1 MRVSGFTSSAKAH
14 LYQKQIS
21 DVMSSL
27 SYELLNVNDMLSQ
40 LKRKLLHF
48 YYTWSDFTNG
58 HTLRRLYYNTK
69 G

>member
-1 MRVSGFTSSAKAH
+1 MRVSGFTSSAKTH

-48 YYTWSDFTNG
+48 FYTWSDFTNG
-58 HTLRRLYYNTK
+58 YTPRKLYYNTK

>member
-1 MRVSGFTSSAKAH
+1 MRVSGFTSSAKTH

-48 YYTWSDFTNG
+48 IIHGQILQMVT
-58 HTLRRLYYNTK
+58 H
-69 G
+69 